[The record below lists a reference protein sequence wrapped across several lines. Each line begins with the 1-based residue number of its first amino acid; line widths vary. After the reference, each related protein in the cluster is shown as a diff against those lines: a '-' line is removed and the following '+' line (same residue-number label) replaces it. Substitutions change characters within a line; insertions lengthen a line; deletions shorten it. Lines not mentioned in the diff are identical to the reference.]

1 MEHRDGGAALRR
13 GGDVQ
18 AGVAV
23 DDRTVGLE
31 AHGLGAVVV
40 RRGNKD
46 AVFDHQ
52 AVGDAVAGIIGVAV
66 DGKDHLGAIGLHLG
80 HHVGHDFP
88 AHDVGAVVEDW
99 PDLRGLGIVRN
110 GVAFLQPM
118 FVFTGHMVQGDAVVN
133 VPAPLHGYR
142 AQPRGLGVLCALR
155 ARRRRAGDLSQ
166 QQGAGQPRAQVQQPP
181 EGPVIDPA
189 AEREGMLLFHGIPPF
204 GSFGSDAFL
213 DFVHSLPL
221 LLPF

>member
-80 HHVGHDFP
+80 HHVGHDVP

-166 QQGAGQPRAQVQQPP
+166 QQGAGQCAR
-181 EGPVIDPA
+181 
-189 AEREGMLLFHGIPPF
+189 
-204 GSFGSDAFL
+204 
-213 DFVHSLPL
+213 
-221 LLPF
+221 